1 MFCAKC
7 GKQIPDGS
15 AVCPFCGAPMAAPQA
30 PQAAPVAPQAP
41 QAAPAAPQTGYAVP
55 PVAPVY
61 APVAPKE
68 KKPVNKLPIII
79 GAIAAAAVIAIVLYL
94 ILHDG
99 AKSLVKDYIKYQEK
113 KAEEA
118 GKYEL
123 ESSEKALKALDILDD
138 DDDDDDEVKWKVK
151 GSKHYSGKDDE
162 FKGLC
167 AYIEKEKGVLGKA
180 GETDKVSKLA
190 IVEVKVSSGDNSK
203 SVFYSCAKI
212 AGKWYVIT
220 EETKSE
226 SSKYKNIKSVANYWA
241 DKAGKKSSNDD
252 DDD

>member
-41 QAAPAAPQTGYAVP
+41 QAAPVAPQTGYAVP

-79 GAIAAAAVIAIVLYL
+79 GAIAAAAVLAIVLYL

-99 AKSLVKDYIKYQEK
+99 AKSLVKEYIKYDEEQTEK
-113 KAEEA
+113 
-118 GKYEL
+118 
-123 ESSEKALKALDILDD
+123 ESSFFAFRSEKALKALDLLDD
-138 DDDDDDEVKWKVK
+138 DDDDDGDDDYSWSIK

-162 FKGLC
+162 FEGLC
-167 AYIEKEKGVLGKA
+167 TYIEKTKK
-180 GETDKVSKLA
+180 GETDKVSKMA
-190 IVEVKVSSGDNSK
+190 IVEVKVKQGKDST
-203 SVFYSCAKI
+203 SVFFTCAKI
-212 AGKWYVIT
+212 SGNWYIINQT
-220 EETKSE
+220 TG
-226 SSKYKNIKSVANYWA
+226 KNIKDVANDWA
-241 DKAGKKSSNDD
+241 DKAGKKSDD
-252 DDD
+252 DDDDDD

>member
-41 QAAPAAPQTGYAVP
+41 QAAPVAPQTGYAVP

-79 GAIAAAAVIAIVLYL
+79 GAIAAAAVLAIVLYL

-99 AKSLVKDYIKYQEK
+99 AKAVVKDYLNYAE
-113 KAEEA
+113 KAE
-118 GKYEL
+118 K
-123 ESSEKALKALDILDD
+123 ESSEFMMTTSKKALKALDLDEDD
-138 DDDDDDEVKWKVK
+138 DDDDKEDSWSVK
-151 GSKHYSGKDDE
+151 GSKSYSGKDDAFE
-162 FKGLC
+162 GLC
-167 AYIEKEKGVLGKA
+167 TYIEKTLK
-180 GETDKVSKLA
+180 GETKKVSKMS
-190 IVEVKVSSGDNSK
+190 IVEVKVKPGNKKEDSYSLFFTCAKVGGNWYIVDMDKESK
-203 SVFYSCAKI
+203 SL
-212 AGKWYVIT
+212 
-220 EETKSE
+220 E
-226 SSKYKNIKSVANYWA
+226 NIKAVANKWA
-241 DKAGKKSSNDD
+241 DMAGKKSSKDD

>member
-79 GAIAAAAVIAIVLYL
+79 GAIAAAAVLAIVLYL

-99 AKSLVKDYIKYQEK
+99 AKSLVKDYIKYSEAQE
-113 KAEEA
+113 ENES
-118 GKYEL
+118 KYFAFKN
-123 ESSEKALKALDILDD
+123 EKALKALDLLDD
-138 DDDDDDEVKWKVK
+138 DDDDDDDDYSWSIK

-162 FKGLC
+162 FEGLC
-167 AYIEKEKGVLGKA
+167 TYIEKTKN
-180 GETDKVSKLA
+180 GESDKISKMA
-190 IVEVKVSSGDNSK
+190 IVEVKIKTGKKDKEST
-203 SVFYSCAKI
+203 SVFFTCAKI
-212 AGKWYVIT
+212 SGNWYIINQT
-220 EETKSE
+220 TG
-226 SSKYKNIKSVANYWA
+226 KNIKDVANDWA
-241 DKAGKKSSNDD
+241 DKAGKKSNKDD
-252 DDD
+252 DDDD

>member
-41 QAAPAAPQTGYAVP
+41 HAVP

-79 GAIAAAAVIAIVLYL
+79 GAIAAAAVLAIVLYL

-99 AKSLVKDYIKYQEK
+99 AKAVVKDYLNYAE
-113 KAEEA
+113 KAE
-118 GKYEL
+118 K
-123 ESSEKALKALDILDD
+123 ESSEFMMTTSKKALKALDLDE
-138 DDDDDDEVKWKVK
+138 DDDDDDEEDSWSVK
-151 GSKHYSGKDDE
+151 GSKSYSGKDDAFE
-162 FKGLC
+162 GLC
-167 AYIEKEKGVLGKA
+167 TYIEKTRVKPRRFPRCPL
-180 GETDKVSKLA
+180 SKLRLSPA
-190 IVEVKVSSGDNSK
+190 TRSRIPTVCSSPALRLAATGTS
-203 SVFYSCAKI
+203 
-212 AGKWYVIT
+212 
-220 EETKSE
+220 
-226 SSKYKNIKSVANYWA
+226 
-241 DKAGKKSSNDD
+241 
-252 DDD
+252 